1 MANVEIRL
9 YKEGIDEEKIKLL
22 RAVTYNLENGKMDS
36 TELDKSGQFRE
47 KVDNNRQLIK
57 FTLPKVKEGSIIEY
71 EYEVVSRYITV
82 PAPWYFQR
90 LNAPVLWS
98 EYNFGSPGFFSYH
111 YLNRGYQP
119 FFITDSSKK
128 SMNFNV
134 LKSQWQYGIQ
144 RMDFSSPV
152 TFYRWVMVDVPE
164 LKMERFT
171 SSLMNH
177 ISRMDI
183 QLAEQGDPLSSHS
196 YRTSWPELING
207 LMKSDFAVKGSG
219 VNLPAEIKASLGN
232 LSTVEKM
239 KTVYNYV
246 RDNFKNNGEK
256 DIYSI
261 RKLNA
266 VFSSKQGNNAEINL
280 VLTALLRDL
289 KIDANPVLLSTTE
302 NGTVPTL
309 SPMLSSMN
317 YVIVQVAEK
326 GNVYYLDASIPQL
339 AFSQLP
345 ANCYNGHARLVNK
358 LATPIFLFPGEIK
371 EIKSTSFL
379 FVKDKSHLLKGTAT
393 KTAGRFESLKIR
405 EQISKEGE
413 KDYFKKVQSGFKNM
427 KISNGEIQQLTKYE
441 EPIIVK
447 YNLEATA
454 NNEEILSITP
464 SFDEAI
470 GQNPFVGETRLYP
483 IEMPYLQSQEISAT
497 IEVPDGYKI
506 DELPKSMKINY
517 DEAGETS
524 FEYLISE
531 SENIISFRSTLKINR
546 ANFSPEEYTILRDFY
561 SWIVKKQN
569 EPIVF
574 IKKK

>member
-1 MANVEIRL
+1 
-9 YKEGIDEEKIKLL
+9 EGIDEEKIKLL
-22 RAVTYNLENGKMDS
+22 KAVTYNLENGKMVS

-71 EYEVVSRYITV
+71 EYEVVSPYITV
-82 PAPWYFQR
+82 PAPWYFQK